1 MKKRN
6 LLVRGIIILVVA
18 LLGIVVII
26 RPHHKPTKRDF
37 TWTGIKENLAQN
49 IHLGLDLRGGSHLVM
64 HVKVEEAL
72 QQMAENNADAA
83 FSAAKDKGLPVTDR
97 APVRNPD
104 PTAKRTITPG
114 PVQFKLVTS
123 DPSKAKDIET
133 AVAEKVDVRDW
144 DLSTSG
150 NTMTWTMKSKVQN
163 DFASGA
169 VTQALKVIDTRIN
182 AVGVV
187 EPTLQTHGAT
197 GSNQILLQMPGLD
210 DPERVK
216 QLLST
221 QSRLE
226 LVHVEGPASPQP
238 VQKYPTQELALQ
250 SLGVPPGG
258 TPPPNKRVLPY
269 TEPDEPAAPGATPD
283 PNQAKPKQCVVVEY
297 PPIVNGIELRDAQAV
312 TTSGSQNDYQ
322 IHFSLKTNGAAKFG
336 PWTGANINQYMGVVL
351 NDEVKSIAYIQSQ
364 ITDSGQ
370 INGKFSK
377 ERAEDLALTLRSGAL
392 PAEIEYIEER
402 TVGPSL
408 GADSIKAGVRASLA
422 GLALVIAF
430 ILFYYRGSGVNAVVA
445 LILNMILMV
454 AALIIFGA
462 TLTLPGIAGI
472 ILTIGMAVDS
482 NVLVF
487 ERIREEL
494 RAGKSVG
501 VSIEQGFA
509 HAFVTIIDTH
519 VTTII
524 SSLFL
529 FVFGTGPIRGFAV
542 TLILGLLINLFTAV
556 YVSRTI
562 FQFVLSRKERVE
574 SLSI

>member
-6 LLVRGIIILVVA
+6 LLVRGIIILVVT
-18 LLGIVVII
+18 LLGIIVIV

-37 TWTGIKENLAQN
+37 TWAGLKENLAQN

-64 HVKVEEAL
+64 HVKVEDAL

-83 FSAAKDKGLPVTDR
+83 FDIAKSKGLPVTDR
-97 APVRNPD
+97 SPIRNPD
-104 PTAKRTITPG
+104 PAAKRTIIPG
-114 PVQFKLVTS
+114 PVQFKLITS
-123 DPSKAKDIET
+123 DPSKAKDIEA
-133 AVAEKVDVRDW
+133 AVKEKVDVTDW
-144 DLSTSG
+144 DLSTTG
-150 NTMTWTMKSKVQN
+150 NTMTWTMKAKVQN
-163 DFASGA
+163 DFATGA

-187 EPTLQTHGAT
+187 EPTLQTHGAA

-216 QLLST
+216 NLLKT
-221 QSRLE
+221 ESRLE
-226 LVHVEGPASPQP
+226 LVHIEGGPNPQP
-238 VQKYPTQELALQ
+238 FQRFPTQEQALQ

-258 TPPPNKRVLPY
+258 APPPNKRVLPY
-269 TEPDEPAAPGATPD
+269 SERDEPTAGNTANPAQP
-283 PNQAKPKQCVVVEY
+283 KPKEWVIAEY
-297 PPIVNGIELRDAQAV
+297 PPIVKGEELRDAQGV
-312 TTSGSQNDYQ
+312 TTTGSQNDYQ
-322 IHFSLKTNGAAKFG
+322 IEFSLKKSGADKFG

-351 NDEVKSIAYIQSQ
+351 NDEVKSIAFIQSQ
-364 ITDSGQ
+364 ITDKGQ

-377 ERAEDLALTLRSGAL
+377 ESAEDLALTLRSGAL

-408 GADSIKAGVRASLA
+408 GADSIRAGVTASIA
-422 GLALVIAF
+422 GLAFVIIF

-445 LILNMILMV
+445 LILNMILMI

-501 VSIEQGFA
+501 VSVEQGFA

-562 FQFVLSRKERVE
+562 FQFVLGRKERVE